1 MPRKPRIHYPGALYH
16 VMLRGNGGDAI
27 FANRADRTRFL
38 LLLQSRIQR
47 YHHRVHAYCLMD
59 NHVHLAVQVAEIPL
73 SKIIQNLAFRY
84 TQYFNRR
91 EQRTGHLFQGRYK
104 ALLVDEDAYLLE
116 LVRYIHLNP
125 LRAGMV
131 KSLQTYPWSSHKA
144 YLGLETTP
152 WLTTDYV
159 LGQLAEDR
167 DKATTRY
174 QRFIQDGMR
183 EGHRAEFHRGN
194 HEGRLLGSD
203 DFIEKALARA
213 GEASFSETTI
223 DGIIDTVC
231 AAFDLHPSDLAGPGR
246 RQPMARARAIAAWL
260 TWRAPGLQ
268 LTQLAERLGRDLT
281 TLSQAAHRIEQK
293 ALDDR
298 ALRETLSRLEHQ
310 TGKQVCQA

>member
-1 MPRKPRIHYPGALYH
+1 
-16 VMLRGNGGDAI
+16 MLRGNGGDAI
-27 FANRADRTRFL
+27 FADRADRTRFL
-38 LLLQSRIQR
+38 LLLQSGIQR
-47 YHHRVHAYCLMD
+47 YQHRVHAYCLMD

-91 EQRTGHLFQGRYK
+91 EQRTGHLFQGRFK
-104 ALLVDEDAYLLE
+104 ALLVDADTYLLE

-131 KSLQTYPWSSHKA
+131 NSLQEYPWSSHRA
-144 YLGLETTP
+144 YLDLETTP

-167 DKATTRY
+167 DKATARY
-174 QRFIQDGMR
+174 QRFIQDGMS

-194 HEGRLLGSD
+194 REGRLLGSD
-203 DFIEKALARA
+203 DFIEQALARA
-213 GEASFSETTI
+213 GEDFSSEITI
-223 DGIIDTVC
+223 EGIINTVC
-231 AAFDLHPSDLAGPGR
+231 AAFGLRPSDLSGPGR

-260 TWRAPGLQ
+260 TWRTPGLQ
-268 LTQLAERLGRDLT
+268 LTRLADRLRRDLT

-293 ALDDR
+293 SLDDS
-298 ALRETLSRLEHQ
+298 ALRETLAQLERQ
-310 TGKQVCQA
+310 ARKQVCQA